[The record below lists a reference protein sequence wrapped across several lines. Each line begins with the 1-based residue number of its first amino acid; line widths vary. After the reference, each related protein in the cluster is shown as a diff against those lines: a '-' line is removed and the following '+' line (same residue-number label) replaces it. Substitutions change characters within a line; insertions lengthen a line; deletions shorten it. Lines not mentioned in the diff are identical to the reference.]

1 MSPGTGEIDVVL
13 SDFPLSEILIWL
25 RFQWKTA
32 IMRKAT
38 SFLVRR
44 IAAAALIAV
53 GVGLGVGCGHSGDS
67 PSVSADA
74 PVPAAVVKVER
85 APLSNTLSIAGEFVP
100 YQEVELHAKVA
111 GYIRNIN
118 VDIGDRV
125 HTGQVLAVLEIPELT
140 AELEAASAGV
150 RHSQEEITHA
160 QNEVSRVEADHEALH
175 SAADRLKQASA
186 ARPGLIAEQ
195 ELDDATAK
203 DRSAEAQVEAAK
215 SALSASRQQL
225 EVSRAD
231 QQHYAALSEYSRITA
246 PFDGVVTARY
256 ADTGS
261 LIQAGTSNVSSAPVV
276 KLSQVNM
283 LRLRIPVPESLAASV
298 HDGELADI
306 RVKATDEHFSGKVIR
321 STDSLDRS
329 TRTMQVE
336 IDVPNQNYKLTPGMY
351 AEVSL
356 RVQNDPNAL
365 SLPLQAIDRGDN
377 KTTVLLVNS
386 QNHVE
391 ERQIHTGIEGPDRI
405 QVLSGLNEG
414 DRVIVGNLSKYRPGQ
429 LVDPKVSTMA
439 EEKYSAEQGAH

>member
-1 MSPGTGEIDVVL
+1 
-13 SDFPLSEILIWL
+13 
-25 RFQWKTA
+25 
-32 IMRKAT
+32 MRKTLSLTLIGTVAGAG
-38 SFLVRR
+38 V
-44 IAAAALIAV
+44 IAICIGAAA
-53 GVGLGVGCGHSGDS
+53 GCGRAGDSS
-67 PSVSADA
+67 PSVSADT
-74 PVPAAVVKVER
+74 PPPAAVVQVR
-85 APLSNTLSIAGEFVP
+85 RTPLSNTLSIAGEFIP

-111 GYIRNIN
+111 GYIRSIS

-125 HTGQVLAVLEIPELT
+125 HKGQVLAVLEIPELV
-140 AELEAASAGV
+140 AQLQEAGAGV

-160 QNEVSRVEADHEALH
+160 QNEVSRAEADHAALH
-175 SAADRLKQASA
+175 AAATRLRQASE

-203 DRSAEAQVEAAK
+203 DRSSEAQVDAAK

-225 EVSRAD
+225 EVSQAD

-246 PFDGVVTARY
+246 PFDGVVTWRY

-261 LIQAGTSNVSSAPVV
+261 LIQAGTSNISSLPVV
-276 KLSQVNM
+276 KLSQVNV

-298 HDGELADI
+298 RDGEPAEI
-306 RVKATDEHFSGKVIR
+306 HVKATDKRFTGKVMR

-336 IDVPNQNYKLTPGMY
+336 VDVPNKDYKLTPGMY
-351 AEVSL
+351 ADVSL

-365 SLPLQAIDRGDN
+365 TLPLQAISRGAD

-386 QNHVE
+386 QDHVE
-391 ERQIHTGIEGPDRI
+391 EREIRTGIEGSDRI

-429 LVDPKVSTMA
+429 HVDPKLSTMA
-439 EEKYSAEQGAH
+439 DEKYVAEQGAQ

>member
-1 MSPGTGEIDVVL
+1 M
-13 SDFPLSEILIWL
+13 
-25 RFQWKTA
+25 TA
-32 IMRKAT
+32 GVHKET
-38 SFLVRR
+38 SFLVEKV
-44 IAAAALIAV
+44 AGLALIAV
-53 GVGLGVGCGHSGDS
+53 CMGAAPGCGHSGDS
-67 PSVSADA
+67 PSVSADG
-74 PVPAAVVKVER
+74 PVPAAVVQAR
-85 APLSNTLSIAGEFVP
+85 RMPLSNTLSIAGEFIP

-140 AELEAASAGV
+140 AQLQAASAGV

-160 QNEVSRVEADHEALH
+160 QNEVSRAEADHAALH
-175 SAADRLKQASA
+175 AAASRLRQASE

-203 DRSAEAQVEAAK
+203 DRSAEAQVDAAK

-225 EVSRAD
+225 QVSQAD

-276 KLSQVNM
+276 KLSQVNV

-298 HDGELADI
+298 HDGEPADI
-306 RVKATDEHFSGKVIR
+306 RVKATDERFSGKVMR
-321 STDSLDRS
+321 SSDSLDRS

-336 IDVPNQNYKLTPGMY
+336 VDVPNKNYKLTPGMY

-365 SLPLQAIDRGDN
+365 TVPLQALDRGEN

-391 ERQIHTGIEGPDRI
+391 EREIHTGIEGPDRI

-414 DRVIVGNLSKYRPGQ
+414 DRVIVGNLGKYRPGQ
-429 LVDPKVSTMA
+429 LVDPKLSAMA
-439 EEKYSAEQGAH
+439 DENYSAERGAH